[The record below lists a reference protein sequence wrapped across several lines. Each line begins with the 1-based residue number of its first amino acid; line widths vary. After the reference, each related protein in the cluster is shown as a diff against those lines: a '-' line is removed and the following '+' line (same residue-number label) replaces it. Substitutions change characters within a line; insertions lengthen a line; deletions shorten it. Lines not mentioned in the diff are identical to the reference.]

1 MRRLTFVSVLCA
13 VVLAGC
19 GGGEEVAPVA
29 EEVEGT
35 VPTQTLPEGN
45 AAAGAT
51 VYEANGCGGCHTYA
65 PAKSNGKVGPGLD
78 ELAGS
83 AEEAEAES
91 VEEYARSSIVN
102 PNAYIHPGFQ
112 EGVMPAYNLPE
123 KQLADLVAFVTQG
136 EGEGGEG

>member
-1 MRRLTFVSVLCA
+1 MRVLAIVSLVCA
-13 VVLAGC
+13 LAVAGC
-19 GGGEEVAPVA
+19 GGA
-29 EEVEGT
+29 EEAMPTAETVEGDA
-35 VPTQTLPEGN
+35 PTQTLAEGN
-45 AAAGAT
+45 AAAGKT
-51 VYEANGCGGCHTYA
+51 VYEQNGCGGCHTFE
-65 PAKSNGKVGPGLD
+65 PAGSTGKVGPGLD
-78 ELAGS
+78 ELAAS

-91 VEEYARSSIVN
+91 VQEYARSSIVN